1 MEQEKP
7 RHPSLTNPKAMRAA
21 ASTATRAGDLAF
33 EIFTKVNNAK
43 DKAKK
48 VDVLKEHDTPPLR
61 QLLKAAFYDKITW
74 DLPEGTPPYIENEA
88 PAGTEHL
95 TLLDEAKKL
104 YLFIKG
110 GSTIPKLRK
119 ETLFIQ
125 MLEGLHKDEAKTLID
140 IKEKRLNNQF
150 KGLTES
156 VVKEAFGW
164 NDDFMQK

>member
-1 MEQEKP
+1 MEPEKP
-7 RHPSLTNPKAMRAA
+7 RHPSITSPRAMKASS
-21 ASTATRAGDLAF
+21 STSSRGGDLAF

-43 DKAKK
+43 DKPKK
-48 VDVLKEHDTPPLR
+48 IEVLRKSDTPALR
-61 QLLKAAFYDKITW
+61 QLLKAAFWSKILW
-74 DLPEGTPPYIENEA
+74 DLPPGTPPFMENEA
-88 PAGTEHL
+88 PAGTDHT

-110 GSTIPKLRK
+110 GSNIPKIRK

-140 IKEKRLNNQF
+140 IKEKRLNQNF

-156 VVKEAFGW
+156 VVKEAFNW
-164 NDDFMQK
+164 NDDFNQK